1 MTAGQT
7 LALLSPNVECT
18 MVDARLYPDLVE
30 KYKLSRVPAI
40 LIGEA
45 MYMGEKSLE
54 ELLALLR

>member
-1 MTAGQT
+1 
-7 LALLSPNVECT
+7 

-30 KYKLSRVPAI
+30 KYKLSRGMI

-45 MYMGEKSLE
+45 MYMEKSLE

>member
-1 MTAGQT
+1 
-7 LALLSPNVECT
+7 